1 MAHSRSYVVIR
12 LRSFAVLGSECF
24 PLGAV
29 MPTLESKDCVV
40 SERTPIAL
48 ATLPIAF
55 FDLLAP
61 KPSAVAGKPTII
73 N

>member
-1 MAHSRSYVVIR
+1 
-12 LRSFAVLGSECF
+12 
-24 PLGAV
+24 

-40 SERTPIAL
+40 SERTPVAL

-61 KPSAVAGKPTII
+61 KPSVVAGKPTII

>member
-1 MAHSRSYVVIR
+1 MAHSRSCVVIH
-12 LRSFAVLGSECF
+12 LRSFAVFGSE
-24 PLGAV
+24 LGAV
-29 MPTLESKDCVV
+29 MPTLESKDFVV

-61 KPSAVAGKPTII
+61 KPSVVAGKPTII